1 MAAAGEAEELVNRW
15 ALHFYFHQALRAYRA
30 GRNRDFAE
38 LRDVM
43 QALLVRP
50 LPKDPDINRLL
61 RIMQFLSRIA
71 EGENLDCT
79 FDRESE
85 LTPLESAIGV
95 LDLIKRELPVTE
107 TQMESVRKMVKQAAV
122 ITCIKKR
129 EFEKATK
136 ILRKHMAKDPSSQ
149 KVRTDLL
156 SVIREKSL
164 SHPMIRNFS
173 YKIFQESVLHFLE
186 GYLDDSEPVLLEMAK
201 ENLKS
206 KSVEEPDVLTAS
218 PASVEAPREQ
228 TASPMS
234 MEGPKE
240 PVASPMSMEG
250 PKEPGANPMS
260 LEGTNESTAACEPTE
275 GTSEPAAAPATVE
288 LSAKHSE
295 RVKRLREET
304 NTASD
309 TSEASDLPARSKC
322 LVTIHK
328 LVMEQDSQGSSKRSG
343 SPESCQEPVV
353 SSASRPP
360 VPERCTPPAS
370 PRFPRL
376 AKSKWSPSNGEAE
389 EPVSSEEEEA
399 AVEEKDTW
407 SDEEELFLNEK
418 SGNKN
423 TIRAS
428 ATSTKKQRWTH
439 QETEWIRKGVKKF
452 GEGNWKVISRKFPFG
467 NRTSVMIKDRWRTMK
482 KLGLV

>member
-295 RVKRLREET
+295 R
-304 NTASD
+304 
-309 TSEASDLPARSKC
+309 
-322 LVTIHK
+322 
-328 LVMEQDSQGSSKRSG
+328 
-343 SPESCQEPVV
+343 
-353 SSASRPP
+353 
-360 VPERCTPPAS
+360 
-370 PRFPRL
+370 L